1 MSVRNTVLALI
12 KRNGINEFTL
22 NELRSLCKGAV
33 NSQSTKHFNAIIYK
47 ALWVL
52 EKKGIVEAVKDTSD
66 KSEKFYALTE
76 QGLRLLD
83 TITITITLISEPPKE
98 IVNPKNPFEKVSRL
112 ISEYSVALAEASA
125 EAQEYQDLSLKL
137 PNLKDYLEK
146 KFIDA
151 KSRAA
156 HYKGRLTAVE
166 NLLKEKIDAT
176 SSLAG

>member
-12 KRNGINEFTL
+12 KRSGINKFTL
-22 NELRSLCKGAV
+22 NELRSLCKDAV

-52 EKKGIVEAVKDTSD
+52 EKKGIVAAVKDTSEN
-66 KSEKFYALTE
+66 SEKVYALTE
-76 QGLRLLD
+76 QGMKLLD
-83 TITITITLISEPPKE
+83 TITLISEPAKE
-98 IVNPKNPFEKVSRL
+98 IINPKNPVDKVSRL

-125 EAQEYQDLSLKL
+125 EAQEYQDLTLKL
-137 PNLKDYLEK
+137 PDLKDYLEE
-146 KFIDA
+146 KFIEA

-156 HYKGRLTAVE
+156 HFKGRLTAVE
-166 NLLKEKIDAT
+166 NLLKERIDAT

>member
-83 TITITITLISEPPKE
+83 TITLISEPPKE